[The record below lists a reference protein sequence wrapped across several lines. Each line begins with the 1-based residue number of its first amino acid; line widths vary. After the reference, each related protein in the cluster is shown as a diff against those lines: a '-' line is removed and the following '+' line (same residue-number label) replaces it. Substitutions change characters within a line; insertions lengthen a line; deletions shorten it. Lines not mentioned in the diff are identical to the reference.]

1 MGLSDAYR
9 AICAELGCQFF
20 DAESVTSA
28 SRVDGIHLDADQH
41 LSLGCALADLVGR
54 ILSES

>member
-1 MGLSDAYR
+1 
-9 AICAELGCQFF
+9 
-20 DAESVTSA
+20 VTSA